1 MTKIANPIYDV
12 VFKYL
17 MSDNKIAK
25 LLISDLLGVEILNLE
40 LRPQEFTTDKE
51 NRTLTVYRIDFKT
64 EIVLKSGEKLV
75 VLIEIQK
82 AKFTTDLIR
91 FRKYL
96 GAQYA
101 AKHNTIEK
109 DDKTVPL
116 PIITIYFLGY
126 GLDNNKDIPIIRVK
140 RQYLDN
146 YNGDQLKGKE
156 MFIETLTHDSII
168 VQIPA
173 LKKQRR
179 NDLEKALSVFE
190 ADKVQEVSINEDDYP
205 ERYKPIIRQLI
216 KAISDEQV
224 RKTMD
229 IEDEILEDL
238 EKKER
243 LISRQKKELEEKD
256 EKLAEKDEKLAEKDE
271 KLAEKDEKLA
281 EKDEKLAKKDAK
293 LIETVK
299 LLKELGVDIETI
311 IEKTGFS
318 HNEIERI

>member
-17 MSDNKIAK
+17 LSDHKIAK
-25 LLISDLLGVEILNLE
+25 LLISNLIGVEISSLE
-40 LRPQEFTTDKE
+40 LRPQEFSTNPE
-51 NRTLTVYRIDFKT
+51 NKTVTVYRIDFKA
-64 EIVLKSGEKLV
+64 EIVLKNGEKLV

-91 FRKYL
+91 FRRYL
-96 GAQYA
+96 GEQYA
-101 AKHNTIEK
+101 SSNNTTEK
-109 DDKTVPL
+109 DDKKMPL

-140 RQYLDN
+140 RHYLDN
-146 YNGDQLKGKE
+146 HNGDMLVGEE

-190 ADKVQEVSINEDDYP
+190 ADKIQEVSINEDDYP
-205 ERYKPIIRQLI
+205 EKYKPVIRQLI
-216 KAISDEQV
+216 KAIANEQI

-229 IEDEILEDL
+229 IEDEILDDIER
-238 EKKER
+238 KER
-243 LISRQKKELEEKD
+243 LILRQKKEIVETKEMLAEKD
-256 EKLAEKDEKLAEKDE
+256 EILAETKGKLAEKDEILAETKGKLAEKE
-271 KLAEKDEKLA
+271 N
-281 EKDEKLAKKDAK
+281 
-293 LIETVK
+293 IINK
-299 LLKELGVDIETI
+299 LLEELN
-311 IEKTGFS
+311 KFKKS
-318 HNEIERI
+318 

>member
-1 MTKIANPIYDV
+1 MTKVANPIYDV

-17 MSDNKIAK
+17 MSNNKIAK
-25 LLISDLLGVEILNLE
+25 LLISDLLGVEINTLE
-40 LRPQEFTTDKE
+40 FRPQEFSKDFDNK
-51 NRTLTVYRIDFKT
+51 TLTVYRIDFKA
-64 EIVLKSGEKLV
+64 EIVLPNGEKLI

-96 GAQYA
+96 SEQYSS
-101 AKHNTIEK
+101 KQNTIEK
-109 DDKTVPL
+109 NEKILPI

-126 GLDNNKDIPIIRVK
+126 GLDNNKNIPIIRVK

-146 YNGDQLKGKE
+146 YNGDKLEGQE
-156 MFIETLTHDSII
+156 IFIETLTHDSII

-173 LKKQRR
+173 LKQQRR

-190 ADKVQEVSINEDDYP
+190 VGKVQEVSINEDDYP
-205 ERYKPIIRQLI
+205 ERYKPIIRQLLS
-216 KAISDEQV
+216 AIADDNI

-229 IEDEILEDL
+229 VEDEILEDL
-238 EKKER
+238 ERKER
-243 LISRQKKELEEKD
+243 LIAQKEQIIKEKD

-281 EKDEKLAKKDAK
+281 EKDEKLAEKDEIIKQLQEK
-293 LIETVK
+293 LNQLNNK
-299 LLKELGVDIETI
+299 
-311 IEKTGFS
+311 
-318 HNEIERI
+318 

>member
-25 LLISDLLGVEILNLE
+25 LLISDLLSVEITNLE
-40 LRPQEFTTDKE
+40 LRPQEFSTDKE
-51 NRTLTVYRIDFKT
+51 NRTLTVYRVDFKA
-64 EIVLKSGEKLV
+64 EIVLKNGEKLV

-96 GAQYA
+96 GEQYA
-101 AKHNTIEK
+101 SKQNTIEK
-109 DDKTVPL
+109 GEKTLPL

-126 GLDNNKDIPIIRVK
+126 GLDSNKDIPIIRVK

-146 YNGDQLKGKE
+146 YNGDKLEGEE

-190 ADKVQEVSINEDDYP
+190 AGKVQEVSINEDDYP
-205 ERYKPIIRQLI
+205 ERYKSVVRQLL
-216 KAISDEQV
+216 KAIANEQI

-229 IEDEILEDL
+229 VEDEILEDL

-243 LISRQKKELEEKD
+243 LIAKKDKIIEEEREKSKEKD
-256 EKLAEKDEKLAEKDE
+256 EKLAEKDEMIKKLQE
-271 KLAEKDEKLA
+271 KLDR
-281 EKDEKLAKKDAK
+281 
-293 LIETVK
+293 
-299 LLKELGVDIETI
+299 LKN
-311 IEKTGFS
+311 K
-318 HNEIERI
+318 

>member
-25 LLISDLLGVEILNLE
+25 LLISDLLGIEITNLE

-51 NRTLTVYRIDFKT
+51 NRTLTVYRVDFKA
-64 EIVLKSGEKLV
+64 EIVLKNGEKLV

-96 GAQYA
+96 GEQYA
-101 AKHNTIEK
+101 SKQNTIEK
-109 DDKTVPL
+109 DDKTLPL

-146 YNGDQLKGKE
+146 YNGDKLEEEE

-173 LKKQRR
+173 LKTQRR

-205 ERYKPIIRQLI
+205 ERYKSVVRQLL
-216 KAISDEQV
+216 KAIANEQI

-229 IEDEILEDL
+229 VEDEILEDL

-243 LISRQKKELEEKD
+243 LISRQKKELEENKQ
-256 EKLAEKDEKLAEKDE
+256 KLFET
-271 KLAEKDEKLA
+271 
-281 EKDEKLAKKDAK
+281 AKF
-293 LIETVK
+293 
-299 LLKELGVDIETI
+299 LKELNIDIETI
-311 IEKTGFS
+311 IKKTGLS
-318 HNEIERI
+318 REEIERI

>member
-1 MTKIANPIYDV
+1 MIKVANPFYNV

-17 MSDNKIAK
+17 LSDNKIAK
-25 LLISDLLGVEILNLE
+25 LLISDLLGMEINTLKF
-40 LRPQEFTTDKE
+40 RPQEFATDPGNK
-51 NRTLTVYRIDFKT
+51 TLTVYRIDFKA
-64 EIVLKSGEKLV
+64 EIVLPTGEKLI
-75 VLIEIQK
+75 VLIKIQK

-96 GAQYA
+96 AEQYGS
-101 AKHNTIEK
+101 KQNTIEQ
-109 DDKTVPL
+109 DNKTIPL

-126 GLDNNKDIPIIRVK
+126 GLDTSKNIPIIRVK

-146 YNGDQLKGKE
+146 YNGDVLQGKE
-156 MFIETLTHDSII
+156 LFIETLTHDSII

-190 ADKVQEVSINEDDYP
+190 VGKVQEVSINEDDYP
-205 ERYKPIIRQLI
+205 ERYKPVIRQLL
-216 KAISDEQV
+216 KAIADNNI

-243 LISRQKKELEEKD
+243 LISRQRQEIVEKD
-256 EKLAEKDEKLAEKDE
+256 EKLAEKDEMIKKLQDE
-271 KLAEKDEKLA
+271 LNKL
-281 EKDEKLAKKDAK
+281 KK
-293 LIETVK
+293 
-299 LLKELGVDIETI
+299 
-311 IEKTGFS
+311 S
-318 HNEIERI
+318 

>member
-25 LLISDLLGVEILNLE
+25 LLISDLLGVKINTLE
-40 LRPQEFTTDKE
+40 LRPQEFSADTE
-51 NRTLTVYRIDFKT
+51 NRTLTVYRVDFKA
-64 EIVLKSGEKLV
+64 EIELNNGKKMV

-96 GAQYA
+96 GEQYA
-101 AKHNTIEK
+101 SKQNAVEK
-109 DDKTVPL
+109 DDTTIPL

-126 GLDNNKDIPIIRVK
+126 GLDNNKNIPIIRVK
-140 RQYLDN
+140 RHYLDN
-146 YNGDQLKGKE
+146 YNGDKLEGE
-156 MFIETLTHDSII
+156 ELFIETLTHDSII

-173 LKKQRR
+173 LKTQRR

-190 ADKVQEVSINEDDYP
+190 VGKVQEVSINEDDYP
-205 ERYKPIIRQLI
+205 ERYRPVIRQLL
-216 KAISDEQV
+216 KAIGDEQV

-229 IEDEILEDL
+229 VEDEILADL

-243 LISRQKKELEEKD
+243 LIAQKDKIIEEERAKSKEKD
-256 EKLAEKDEKLAEKDE
+256 EKLAEQNE
-271 KLAEKDEKLA
+271 
-281 EKDEKLAKKDAK
+281 
-293 LIETVK
+293 LIRRLQYELNK
-299 LLKELGVDIETI
+299 LKE
-311 IEKTGFS
+311 K
-318 HNEIERI
+318 

>member
-25 LLISDLLGVEILNLE
+25 LLISDLLGVKINSLD
-40 LRPQEFTTDKE
+40 LRPQEFSADAE
-51 NRTLTVYRIDFKT
+51 NRTLTVYRVDFKA
-64 EIVLKSGEKLV
+64 EIELYNGKKMV

-96 GAQYA
+96 GEQYA
-101 AKHNTIEK
+101 SKQNAVEK
-109 DDKTVPL
+109 DDTTIPL

-126 GLDNNKDIPIIRVK
+126 GLDNNKNIPIIRVK
-140 RQYLDN
+140 RHYLDN
-146 YNGDQLKGKE
+146 YNGDKLEGE
-156 MFIETLTHDSII
+156 ELFIETLTHDSII

-173 LKKQRR
+173 LKTQRR

-190 ADKVQEVSINEDDYP
+190 VGKVQEVSINEDDYP
-205 ERYKPIIRQLI
+205 ERYKPVIRQLL
-216 KAISDEQV
+216 KAIGDEQV

-229 IEDEILEDL
+229 VEDEILADL

-243 LISRQKKELEEKD
+243 LIARQKKELDEEK
-256 EKLAEKDEKLAEKDE
+256 EKLAEEQAKSKAKDDLIQRLQEEL
-271 KLAEKDEKLA
+271 
-281 EKDEKLAKKDAK
+281 KKYK
-293 LIETVK
+293 RE
-299 LLKELGVDIETI
+299 
-311 IEKTGFS
+311 
-318 HNEIERI
+318 

>member
-17 MSDNKIAK
+17 LSDNKIAK
-25 LLISDLLGVEILNLE
+25 LLISDLLGVEIATLE
-40 LRPQEFTTDKE
+40 LRPQEFSTDSE
-51 NRTLTVYRIDFKT
+51 NKTLTVYRIDFKA
-64 EIVLKSGEKLV
+64 EIVLSNGEKLI

-96 GAQYA
+96 SEQYGS
-101 AKHNTIEK
+101 KQNTIEQN
-109 DDKTVPL
+109 DKTVPL

-126 GLDNNKDIPIIRVK
+126 GLDNNKNIPIIRVK

-146 YNGDQLKGKE
+146 YNGDKLEGKE
-156 MFIETLTHDSII
+156 LFIETLTHDSII

-190 ADKVQEVSINEDDYP
+190 AGQVQEVSINEDDYP
-205 ERYKPIIRQLI
+205 ERYKTVVRQLL
-216 KAISDEQV
+216 KAISDDQI

-243 LISRQKKELEEKD
+243 LISKQKMELEEKD
-256 EKLAEKDEKLAEKDE
+256 EKLAEKDKELIKERENLAEKE
-271 KLAEKDEKLA
+271 R
-281 EKDEKLAKKDAK
+281 
-293 LIETVK
+293 II
-299 LLKELGVDIETI
+299 KELQD
-311 IEKTGFS
+311 KLS
-318 HNEIERI
+318 KLSD

>member
-25 LLISDLLGVEILNLE
+25 LLISDLLGVKINTLE
-40 LRPQEFTTDKE
+40 LRPQEFSTDTE
-51 NRTLTVYRIDFKT
+51 NRTLTVYRVDFKA

-96 GAQYA
+96 AEQYA
-101 AKHNTIEK
+101 SKQNMIETA
-109 DDKTVPL
+109 DKTIPL

-126 GLDNNKDIPIIRVK
+126 GLDHNRDIPIIRVK

-146 YNGDQLKGKE
+146 YNGNKLKGKE
-156 MFIETLTHDSII
+156 LFIETLTHDSII

-190 ADKVQEVSINEDDYP
+190 SGSKVQEVSINEADYP
-205 ERYKPIIRQLI
+205 ERYKSVIRQLI
-216 KAISDEQV
+216 RAIGDEKI

-229 IEDEILEDL
+229 IEDEIMEDL

-243 LISRQKKELEEKD
+243 LILKQKR
-256 EKLAEKDEKLAEKDE
+256 
-271 KLAEKDEKLA
+271 
-281 EKDEKLAKKDAK
+281 K
-293 LIETVK
+293 LIDTAK
-299 LLKELGVDIETI
+299 FLKELNIDIETI
-311 IEKTGFS
+311 ISKTGLS
-318 HNEIERI
+318 HGEINKI

>member
-25 LLISDLLGVEILNLE
+25 LLISDLLGVKINTLE
-40 LRPQEFTTDKE
+40 LRPQEFSADTE
-51 NRTLTVYRIDFKT
+51 NRTLTVYRVDFKA
-64 EIVLKSGEKLV
+64 EIELNNGKKMV

-96 GAQYA
+96 GEQYA
-101 AKHNTIEK
+101 SKQNAVEK
-109 DDKTVPL
+109 DDTTIPL

-126 GLDNNKDIPIIRVK
+126 GLDNNKNIPIIRVK
-140 RQYLDN
+140 RHYLDN
-146 YNGDQLKGKE
+146 YNGDKLEGE
-156 MFIETLTHDSII
+156 ELFIESLTHDSII

-173 LKKQRR
+173 LKTQRR

-190 ADKVQEVSINEDDYP
+190 VGKIQEVSINEDDYP
-205 ERYKPIIRQLI
+205 ERYKLVIRQLL
-216 KAISDEQV
+216 KAIGDEQV

-229 IEDEILEDL
+229 VEDEILEDL

-243 LISRQKKELEEKD
+243 LIAHKEQIIKEKD
-256 EKLAEKDEKLAEKDE
+256 EKLAEEQAKSKAKDVKLVEKDE
-271 KLAEKDEKLA
+271 LIRRLQYELNKLKNK
-281 EKDEKLAKKDAK
+281 
-293 LIETVK
+293 
-299 LLKELGVDIETI
+299 
-311 IEKTGFS
+311 
-318 HNEIERI
+318 